1 MRRLEP
7 RAVSSALVHVLFI
20 TMTLLLLFPLY
31 WMMSSSLKDKSE
43 IFVKPPVWIPQ
54 VLQWNNFTELFTS
67 YGYGRILWNS
77 IFAAG
82 MYTLGA
88 LTFLTMAGFAF
99 AKYTFRGKNILF
111 LFVLASLMIPIETS
125 VIPLYMMY
133 REIGLVNNLWGVILP
148 GMAKAFGVFFMR
160 QYCAD
165 FHDEILEA
173 GRIDG
178 CSELGMFA
186 RLVVPNLKPAFASL
200 GIIFFVEQWNNFFWP
215 SIVLRSMDQMTI
227 SVAIKALDSGVRTPY
242 HLVMS
247 ASTLSVLPL
256 IAVVLIF
263 QKPFISGLMDGAVK
277 G

>member
-1 MRRLEP
+1 
-7 RAVSSALVHVLFI
+7 
-20 TMTLLLLFPLY
+20 MTLLLLFPLY

-133 REIGLVNNLWGVILP
+133 REIGLVNNLWSESSCRGWRRPSASSSCANIVRTST
-148 GMAKAFGVFFMR
+148 MR
-160 QYCAD
+160 SWKRGASTAAANWACSRASS
-165 FHDEILEA
+165 F
-173 GRIDG
+173 RISTG
-178 CSELGMFA
+178 LRF
-186 RLVVPNLKPAFASL
+186 L